1 MATYESFLKINGSVG
16 DLVFYTLN
24 GKNIVRKKSGFNKS
38 AFKKNPAYEKV
49 RQNSSEFGHCS
60 KIGKLIR
67 QSIENFIMYAEDP
80 LLYQKFAKLMTE
92 IKDLDVTSERGKR
105 TVKNGIDTEK
115 GKSALKNF
123 SFGKI
128 DNIADSTKVVL
139 NLWDN
144 SLFLHEVFVDEI
156 IITTVKIDF
165 DHYSTEIYK
174 ESIQMVK
181 QKNELVFTKHFNDDH
196 SILHFIALKKDGE
209 IIQMGFA

>member
-67 QSIENFIMYAEDP
+67 QSIKNFIIYAEDP

-92 IKDLDVTSERGKR
+92 IKDLDFISERGKR

-115 GKSALKNF
+115 GKSALRNF
-123 SFGKI
+123 CFGKI
-128 DNIADSTKVVL
+128 DNISVSTKVVL

-144 SLFLHEVFVDEI
+144 SLFLSEAMTDEI
-156 IITTVKIDF
+156 VITTIKIDF
-165 DHYSTEIYK
+165 DRYSTETYEQI
-174 ESIQMVK
+174 IQMEK
-181 QKNELVFTKHFNDDH
+181 QKNELVFTKCFTDDH
-196 SILHFIALKKDGE
+196 SILHFITLKKDGE